1 MKALIKTYGTG
12 DPVVFI
18 HGAGGSAATWYY
30 QKKHFQPTMAT
41 IIAELPGH
49 GASQDG
55 GCNTIEEYGESL
67 FEALK
72 EKGYGRVFLAGHSM
86 GGAIAMSLALSCPE
100 IVRGLILIGTG
111 ARLRVIP
118 EILDGI
124 RDDKET
130 TVRNIIN
137 LVFSQ
142 SAPAAM
148 KESAFNEY
156 MKCRAEVILKDFTA
170 CNGFDVLGTIDAI
183 TAPTLILCGT
193 DDIMTPIKYSQY
205 LASNIPESLIVLI
218 KGAGHMVMIEKPD
231 ELNMAIGEFV
241 RNIR

>member
-1 MKALIKTYGTG
+1 MKALINISGTG

-30 QKKHFQPTMAT
+30 QKKHLQSTMET

-49 GASQDG
+49 GASQES
-55 GCNTIEEYGESL
+55 GCNTIEDYR
-67 FEALK
+67 EALLRALQ
-72 EKGYGRVFLAGHSM
+72 ERGYGKVFLAGHSM
-86 GGAIAMSLALSCPE
+86 GGAIALSTALSYPE
-100 IVRGLILIGTG
+100 TVSGLVLVGTG

-124 RDDKET
+124 ANDKET
-130 TVRNIIN
+130 TVRKIID

-142 SAPAAM
+142 SAPVAM
-148 KESAFNEY
+148 KEKALKEY
-156 MKCRAEVILKDFTA
+156 MKCRAEIILNDFTA
-170 CNGFDVLGTIDAI
+170 CNGFDILGKINTI
-183 TAPTLILCGT
+183 TVPTLILCGT

-241 RNIR
+241 RKIR